1 MDGNGEPG
9 YAALVGFVV
18 SADVAPKACSA
29 QSACC
34 RAVGHAPAEEYETA
48 GRVVTRGVRVA
59 LHHASH
65 LSLTAVAM
73 RAATLRAT
81 CRGRRKDG
89 GACRST
95 AVHADGQWVASR
107 RFGTVTPAELGRR
120 SGIRSGEARRELAKT
135 PREFLRHSAQEDAE
149 RIRAALREGLEAVTR
164 DGLPDVRARLHAVD
178 AYLNQA
184 FGKLGHNKVDTETD
198 GHAVVRMLRMVA
210 QLGAS

>member
-1 MDGNGEPG
+1 
-9 YAALVGFVV
+9 
-18 SADVAPKACSA
+18 
-29 QSACC
+29 
-34 RAVGHAPAEEYETA
+34 
-48 GRVVTRGVRVA
+48 
-59 LHHASH
+59 
-65 LSLTAVAM
+65 M

-81 CRGRRKDG
+81 CHGRRKDG
-89 GACRST
+89 ERLPLDRRARRWAVGRFT
-95 AVHADGQWVASR
+95 ALRDGHAR
-107 RFGTVTPAELGRR
+107 ELGRR